1 MALRVTPLCGA
12 FYIMTSYF
20 SQIADPHSVVTAIDS
35 GVTFPEFLPQRVNSY
50 QAEIQLFCQLIQE
63 SSSSAELLERIRTP
77 RAFSADMRMSLLK
90 LFRRC
95 VSTVCDTEAT
105 KKITKTPTYVFVQNY
120 GHTFKDINV
129 LKFQFANLQN
139 HEMVA
144 LASLLGEYDNRG
156 EQGYLLTNSFFNWV
170 EASYGGAVTIE
181 GPRGAGKDIQ
191 LSQVF
196 PNFIGDFPCDF
207 IIRERTTGRVLAVGF
222 ARYDS
227 TRGGSQSD
235 DRTGG
240 NSDKVN
246 KAMQYC
252 YSTGNS
258 FKLIFLADGPGLVH
272 RDTWE
277 ETCRLDGA
285 WDGNVRVTT
294 LRTAPERLDLNWLR
308 S

>member
-1 MALRVTPLCGA
+1 
-12 FYIMTSYF
+12 MTSYF
-20 SQIADPHSVVTAIDS
+20 SQITDPHSVVTAIDS

-50 QAEIQLFCQLIQE
+50 QAEIALFSQLIQE
-63 SSSSAELLERIRTP
+63 SDSSAELLERIRTP
-77 RAFSADMRMSLLK
+77 RAYSADLRMSLLK

-105 KKITKTPTYVFVQNY
+105 KKITKTPTSVFVDNY
-120 GHTFKDINV
+120 GDTFKDINV
-129 LKFQFANLQN
+129 LKQQFRNLSAE
-139 HEMVA
+139 HTSA
-144 LASLLGEYDNRG
+144 LAGLLGEYDNRG
-156 EQGYLLTNSFFNWV
+156 EQGYVLTDRFFNWV

-181 GPRGAGKDIQ
+181 GPRGAGRDTQ
-191 LSQVF
+191 LSEVF
-196 PNFIGDFPCDF
+196 PAFQGDFPCDF
-207 IIRERTTGRVLAVGF
+207 IIRETATRQVLAVGL

-240 NSDKVN
+240 NSDKVT
-246 KAMQYC
+246 KAQQFC
-252 YSTGNS
+252 QATGNN

-285 WDGNVRVTT
+285 WNGNVRVTT
-294 LRTAPERLDLNWLR
+294 LRTAPQRLGLDWLR

>member
-1 MALRVTPLCGA
+1 
-12 FYIMTSYF
+12 MTSYF
-20 SQIADPHSVVTAIDS
+20 SKVIDRHSVVTAIDS
-35 GVTFPEFLPQRVNSY
+35 GITFPELLNRRVINY
-50 QAEIQLFCQLIQE
+50 QNEIQLFNQLVQQ
-63 SSSSAELLERIRTP
+63 SSSSAELLYIIRTP
-77 RAFSADMRMSLLK
+77 KNFSADMRMSLLK

-105 KKITKTPTYVFVQNY
+105 KKITKIPTSVFVENY

-129 LKFQFANLQN
+129 LKSQFLNLPY

-156 EQGYLLTNSFFNWV
+156 EQGYLLTNLFFNWV
-170 EASYGGAVTIE
+170 ETNYRNEIIIE

-191 LSQVF
+191 LSEVF
-196 PNFIGDFPCDF
+196 PDFVGDYPCDF
-207 IIRERTTGRVLAVGF
+207 IMREATTGRVLAIGF

-240 NSDKVN
+240 NSDKVS
-246 KAMQYC
+246 KAIRYSD
-252 YSTGNS
+252 STGNN

-272 RDTWE
+272 GDTWE
-277 ETCRLDGA
+277 EACYLDGA
-285 WDGNVRVTT
+285 WNGNVRVTT
-294 LRTAPERLDLNWLR
+294 LKTAPQCLGLDWLR

>member
-1 MALRVTPLCGA
+1 
-12 FYIMTSYF
+12 MTSFF
-20 SQIADPHSVVTAIDS
+20 SQIADPHSVVTAINS

-50 QAEIQLFCQLIQE
+50 QAEIQLFCELIQE
-63 SSSSAELLERIRTP
+63 SSTSAELLERIRTP
-77 RAFSADMRMSLLK
+77 GAFSADMRMSLLK

-105 KKITKTPTYVFVQNY
+105 KKITKTPTSVFVENY
-120 GHTFKDINV
+120 GDTFKDINV
-129 LKFQFANLQN
+129 LKQQFRNLSAE
-139 HEMVA
+139 HTSA
-144 LASLLGEYDNRG
+144 LAGLLGEYDNRG
-156 EQGYLLTNSFFNWV
+156 EQGYVLTDRFFNWV
-170 EASYGGAVTIE
+170 EDSYGGAVTIE
-181 GPRGAGKDIQ
+181 GPRGAGRDIQ
-191 LSQVF
+191 LTDVF
-196 PNFIGDFPCDF
+196 PHFTGDFPCDF
-207 IIRERTTGRVLAVGF
+207 VLREAETRRVLAVGF

-240 NSDKVN
+240 NSDKVT
-246 KAMQYC
+246 KAAEFCQA
-252 YSTGNS
+252 TGNS

-272 RDTWE
+272 KDTWE